1 MNDFKIYCMCLYD
14 HYLENI
20 NELGYIPVGLGPNKF
35 RAGWLGDS
43 TKDNIS
49 HKNKNYG
56 EYTFYYWF
64 WKNILNSLP
73 DNQWIGF
80 AHYRHHWSSQNKLKS
95 DDLNLII
102 NKDNFSSYILKK
114 EPPEW
119 KNQEVILGDP
129 MYVNSKYKL
138 SKIIKKGLRILI
150 DNPYAFQSQNRNVKL
165 QFDMFHG
172 YGILNKAIEVLD
184 EKEKSDFKHYVNN
197 SYSFNRE
204 NMFICKS
211 KKLMN
216 EYFSS
221 VFSWLE
227 RCEVIFGFDL
237 KGYKKI
243 RLYTFLAE
251 RYISYWFNKYSTPM
265 PWPVFFFDT
274 HLNRIDLKKNNK
286 K

>member
-1 MNDFKIYCMCLYD
+1 MCLYD

-20 NELGYIPVGLGPNKF
+20 NELGYIPVGLGLNKF
-35 RAGWLGDS
+35 RSEWLSDS
-43 TKDNIS
+43 TKDNIAY
-49 HKNKNYG
+49 KNKNYG

-73 DNQWIGF
+73 DNQWVGF
-80 AHYRHHWSSQNKLKS
+80 AHYRHHWSNQNKIKS
-95 DDLNLII
+95 DELNLII
-102 NKDNFSSYILKK
+102 DKHNFSSYILKE

-119 KNQEVILGDP
+119 KEHEVILGDP

-150 DNPYAFQSQNRNVKL
+150 NNPYAFQTQNRNIKL

-172 YGILNKAIEVLD
+172 YGVLNKAIDVLD
-184 EKEKSDFKHYVNN
+184 EKEKKDFKYYVNN
-197 SYSFNRE
+197 NYSFNRE
-204 NMFICKS
+204 NMFICRS

-216 EYFSS
+216 EYFLS

-227 RCEVIFGFDL
+227 KCEAIFGFDL
-237 KGYKKI
+237 KGYKKV

-251 RYISYWFNKYSTPM
+251 RYISYWFNKYSNPM

-274 HLNRIDLKKNNK
+274 NLNRIDLKKNNK
-286 K
+286 N